1 MSKSVTADRV
11 IEALRGCYDPEI
23 PVNIVDLG
31 LVYDVSLNE
40 GRARVRMT
48 LTTPGCPAYDY
59 LLAQVKSEVERI
71 PGVNGAEVE
80 IVWDPP
86 WTPERM
92 SEEARRRLESRSGGM
107 VSLDFDPAVFRP
119 VKKGHLVRNPNG
131 TMVLIN
137 EANSRFL
144 VNEDIARLWDKSHG
158 GKTVYE
164 LAGLAAGELQLSPSE
179 VKQHVVEIF
188 RSLLTMGLLETGK
201 LEK

>member
-1 MSKSVTADRV
+1 M
-11 IEALRGCYDPEI
+11 
-23 PVNIVDLG
+23 
-31 LVYDVSLNE
+31 
-40 GRARVRMT
+40 
-48 LTTPGCPAYDY
+48 
-59 LLAQVKSEVERI
+59 
-71 PGVNGAEVE
+71 
-80 IVWDPP
+80 
-86 WTPERM
+86 
-92 SEEARRRLESRSGGM
+92 
-107 VSLDFDPAVFRP
+107 FRP
-119 VKKGHLVRNPNG
+119 VKKGHLVRNPDG

-164 LAGLAAGELQLSPSE
+164 LASLAAGELQLSPSE